1 MKPLV
6 GLVAACLLFSQTSDA
21 SQLYRF
27 KVDGKT
33 FIEHHIPPQYA
44 DYGYEVLNNRGIV
57 VEVVPPAPTK
67 EELEP
72 LAAKRP
78 PDKAGKKPRLN
89 KKKNKKPY
97 CTYTLTLVM
106 SSVLVRV
113 KHLSLIHTFSCNVVI
128 SMT

>member
-67 EELEP
+67 EELEAM
-72 LAAKRP
+72 AAQ
-78 PDKAGKKPRLN
+78 KAADEARQKDRKSTRLN
-89 KKKNKKPY
+89 SSHVRISYAVFCLKKK
-97 CTYTLTLVM
+97 
-106 SSVLVRV
+106 
-113 KHLSLIHTFSCNVVI
+113 
-128 SMT
+128 

>member
-67 EELEP
+67 EELEAM
-72 LAAKRP
+72 AAQ
-78 PDKAGKKPRLN
+78 KAADEARQKARLKQKEDDIALLHLYRSEERRVGKECR
-89 KKKNKKPY
+89 
-97 CTYTLTLVM
+97 CRRM
-106 SSVLVRV
+106 Q
-113 KHLSLIHTFSCNVVI
+113 
-128 SMT
+128 